1 MKKILMCLCLL
12 VGYGMANDRSGAI
25 LGVEFGLNEVDLKAS
40 AQGVSGNIKLSAPVY
55 GFKAGYKHF
64 FTDLIGL
71 QGYFSFKDSFINANA
86 KIDSSNIS
94 VSGSGSA
101 HFMPIMANA
110 DVIFDFYKSNDV
122 SLDAIIGVGV
132 GVAMVNYKNKAI
144 EALTIPTITENFS
157 GFYGD
162 ARVGLGVNASNNR
175 IGLVASFPFNSVNK
189 TIYSVKLK
197 VKQNYAVSLTYD
209 YTF

>member
-25 LGVEFGLNEVDLKAS
+25 LGVEFGLSEINVA
-40 AQGVSGNIKLSAPVY
+40 GNGKVKSSAPLY

-64 FTDLIGL
+64 FTDLVGL
-71 QGYFSFKDSFINANA
+71 QGYLSFKDTFNSN
-86 KIDSSNIS
+86 KSDGSSDSL
-94 VSGSGSA
+94 

-110 DVIFDFYKSNDV
+110 DIIFDFYKSNDV

-132 GVAMVNYKNKAI
+132 GVAMVNYKYKGEYLGNTFNETK
-144 EALTIPTITENFS
+144 NYS

-175 IGLVASFPFNSVNK
+175 IGLVASFPFNSVN
-189 TIYSVKLK
+189 TTTNDVKSK

>member
-25 LGVEFGLNEVDLKAS
+25 LGVEFGLSELNKIESDTTLGTEKNKDA
-40 AQGVSGNIKLSAPVY
+40 APLY

-71 QGYFSFKDSFINANA
+71 QGYLSFKHSFNSN
-86 KIDSSNIS
+86 KYESEGTSSKTTYD
-94 VSGSGSA
+94 
-101 HFMPIMANA
+101 FMPIMANA
-110 DVIFDFYKSNDV
+110 DVIFDFYKSNNV
-122 SLDAIIGVGV
+122 SLDAIIGIGV
-132 GVAMVNYKNKAI
+132 GMAMVNEKYTSSSATGSSTQKINY
-144 EALTIPTITENFS
+144 S

-189 TIYSVKLK
+189 TIDNVKYK